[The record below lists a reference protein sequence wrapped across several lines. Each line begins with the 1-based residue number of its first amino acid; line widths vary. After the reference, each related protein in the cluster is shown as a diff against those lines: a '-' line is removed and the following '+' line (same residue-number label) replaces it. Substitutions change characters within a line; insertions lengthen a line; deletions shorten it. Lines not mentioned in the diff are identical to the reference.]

1 MICNNIWFVG
11 TTKGNEEW
19 VSIDIV
25 LDLHTFFLAQYS
37 PIIVELFFA
46 HFNLFV
52 CALGSLLFDPIF
64 LGLNQTM
71 MKLVDFVL
79 SPVESYVL
87 IVWIMSYLPPKPSF

>member
-1 MICNNIWFVG
+1 MICNNIWFIG
-11 TTKGNEEW
+11 TAKGNEER

-37 PIIVELFFA
+37 VIILELLFA
-46 HFNLFV
+46 QFNLLV
-52 CALGSLLFDPIF
+52 CALDSLLFDSIF
-64 LGLNQTM
+64 LGLDQTM

-87 IVWIMSYLPPKPSF
+87 II